1 MIRAAGRRHQL
12 SWLLL
17 GLALVALLS
26 ACGNGKT
33 GSASPDEASH
43 LHAAPNGDLREE
55 TETLSSMPGFLNG
68 QSNEVLLAY
77 RAAAAIGDTLQWIP
91 CYCGCGESAG
101 HKSNLA
107 CFIHEV
113 KPDGSVVWDD
123 HGTRCGVCVHIVLK
137 SAQMKAEGK
146 SDTDIRK
153 QIDASYQS
161 GYAAPTDTSLP
172 PQA

>member
-1 MIRAAGRRHQL
+1 LNRASCRGHWPG
-12 SWLLL
+12 WLLI
-17 GLALVALLS
+17 GLALVVLLS
-26 ACGNGKT
+26 ACGNGDKE
-33 GSASPDEASH
+33 AEEASH

-55 TETLSSMPGFLNG
+55 TGALSTAPGFLNG
-68 QSNEVLLAY
+68 QTNEVLLAY
-77 RAAAAIGDTLQWIP
+77 RTAAAIRETLQWIP

-101 HKSNLA
+101 HRSNLE

-113 KPDGSVVWDD
+113 KPDGSVIWDD
-123 HGTRCGVCVHIVLK
+123 HGTRCGVCVHIALK

-146 SDTDIRK
+146 SDADIRK
-153 QIDASYQS
+153 AIDAFYLN